1 MPCALRLQVAQALA
15 WPLRAMPCG
24 TMPTCGRSRLP
35 TPPAACPDKRYLEF
49 VMKPLDRVPVSKVQS
64 VRKFNAK
71 ARTVAAANMRIGPM
85 RGGWRL

>member
-1 MPCALRLQVAQALA
+1 
-15 WPLRAMPCG
+15 
-24 TMPTCGRSRLP
+24 
-35 TPPAACPDKRYLEF
+35 
-49 VMKPLDRVPVSKVQS
+49 MKPLDRVPVSKVKS